1 MHRTLVTITA
11 AVWISSLACAPPT
24 LAEPTGP
31 APGPV
36 QPAPG
41 PDPVANENPSAAD
54 FLVAPVPSGNPVGDA
69 CRLFNAALQ
78 VAAVNYEDFAY
89 ATAGNGNYVDYR
101 NPDVGRTNVIG
112 RTALRQAAAAAL
124 SASQTDG
131 LPPEVSDPM
140 RSWSLHATKLLLV
153 MGLHGG
159 GDTLNNSVAELNVI
173 GHDGQMACV
182 TNGFRV

>member
-1 MHRTLVTITA
+1 MKRTLMTITA
-11 AVWISSLACAPPT
+11 AAWISSLACASPS
-24 LAEPTGP
+24 LADPTGP

-36 QPAPG
+36 DPAPSVDPASVENQPAAEPLAAPG
-41 PDPVANENPSAAD
+41 
-54 FLVAPVPSGNPVGDA
+54 PSGNPVGDA
-69 CRLFNAALQ
+69 CKLFNAALS
-78 VAAVNYEDFAY
+78 VAAINYEDFAY
-89 ATAGNGNYVDYR
+89 ATAGNGNYVDYK

-124 SASQTDG
+124 SASQTAG

-159 GDTLNNSVAELNVI
+159 GDTLNSSVAELNVI

-182 TNGFRV
+182 TKGFRT